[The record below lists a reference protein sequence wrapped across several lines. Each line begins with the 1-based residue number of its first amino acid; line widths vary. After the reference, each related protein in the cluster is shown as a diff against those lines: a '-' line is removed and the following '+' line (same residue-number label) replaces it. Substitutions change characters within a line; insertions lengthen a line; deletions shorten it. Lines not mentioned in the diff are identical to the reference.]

1 MRLRLESAT
10 AKLVTLAVVL
20 ALLAPYSV
28 VAWSRYRAARVALG
42 RDRESL
48 QRAVDLQP
56 GDATYQERL
65 GRYLL
70 FVDQDAASARAHYQL
85 AAAMNPYSA
94 RIWLGL
100 AQSDLILGNSEDAT
114 LAVDHALKADPH
126 TPSVAWES
134 GNLFL
139 ALGETQR
146 ALQQFRYTLATDP
159 QMLGEGLQLIRRM
172 ESPADA
178 AKGAFPPDPVI
189 YLTFINMLLQAKD
202 LNGAK
207 QVWPQLIALHKPFD
221 PKLSFYY
228 LSALIDS
235 GDLDSATQAWTDLE
249 KVSPAVARLRQD
261 GNFIHNASFEYP
273 VLNGGFDWLLPGTLH
288 PDPLLQND
296 VSNAHEGGRSL
307 MASFRDTRPAEVGV
321 HQLLIL
327 DPDSSFRFTGYIRA
341 NLETANGLRFV
352 IVDASSNKRVLQTPE
367 VIDGLRWVQLTG
379 KFSTG
384 PEKHLYYLMI
394 ERSGTTLIRG
404 NAWIDDLQLVK
415 EPE

>member
-10 AKLVTLAVVL
+10 AKLVTLAVAL
-20 ALLAPYSV
+20 ALLTPYSV
-28 VAWSRYRAARVALG
+28 IAWSRYRVARIAMK
-42 RDRESL
+42 RDRDSL

-70 FVDQDAASARAHYQL
+70 FVDQDAAAAKAHYKL
-85 AAAMNPYSA
+85 AAALNPYSA
-94 RIWLGL
+94 RTWLGL
-100 AQSDLILGNSEDAT
+100 AQSDLILGNSAEA
-114 LAVDHALKADPH
+114 LAAVQRALDADPH

-172 ESPADA
+172 ESPAEA
-178 AKGAFPPDPVI
+178 AKVAFPPDPLV
-189 YLTFINMLLQAKD
+189 YVTFINMLLQSKD
-202 LNGAK
+202 INGAK
-207 QVWPQLIALHKPFD
+207 QVWPELLALNKPFD

-228 LSALIDS
+228 LSALIGS
-235 GDLDSATQAWTDLE
+235 GDLDSAAQAWTDLE
-249 KVSPAVARLRQD
+249 KISPAVARLRRD
-261 GNFIHNASFEYP
+261 GNLIHNASFEYP
-273 VLNGGFDWLLPGTLH
+273 VLNGGFDWLLPGTSH

-296 VSNAHEGGRSL
+296 ISNAHEGSHSL
-307 MASFRDTRPAEVGV
+307 MASFHDTRPGEVGI

-327 DPDSSFRFTGYIRA
+327 DPNSRFRFTGYIRA
-341 NLETANGLRFV
+341 DLETANGLRFV
-352 IVDASSNKRVLQTPE
+352 IIDASSQKRVLETPE
-367 VIDGLRWVQLTG
+367 VIDGMRWIQLSG
-379 KFSTG
+379 EFKTG
-384 PEKHLYYLMI
+384 PEKHLYYLLI
-394 ERSGTTLIRG
+394 ERTGTTLVRG

-415 EPE
+415 ESE